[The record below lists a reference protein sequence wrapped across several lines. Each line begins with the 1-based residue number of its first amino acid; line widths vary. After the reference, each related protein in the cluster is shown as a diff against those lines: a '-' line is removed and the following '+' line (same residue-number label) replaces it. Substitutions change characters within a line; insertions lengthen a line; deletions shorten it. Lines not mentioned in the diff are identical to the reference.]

1 MRTKLLLIVLA
12 AMLLSGSIWLVV
24 RPREAQVRVPDG
36 AQAGDLSLEPCTYK
50 AAGVEYQADCGT
62 LVVPENRASS
72 TTRLIALP
80 VKRIHATSP
89 DPGEPIFHLEGG
101 PGESNMDFDYPHWL
115 LADHDLVLVG
125 YRGVDGNPKLDC
137 PEVAAAITGGDG
149 DVLGTESLD
158 HMGAALEAC
167 VNRLQ
172 AEGVDLAGYTIPEVV
187 EDMEAARAVLGYE
200 RIHLLSQSYGT
211 RVAQIYAA
219 MHPESIH
226 RSAMIGVNPPGHFYA
241 APETA
246 DAQIE
251 YYADLCRQDTEC
263 SSRTPDLA
271 ATIRNVNQSMP
282 DRWLFVPIDPGK
294 AMSVAFI
301 GLMNRATAPMVF
313 DAYMTAEQ
321 GDPSGLA
328 LLSLAYDL
336 TVPGFMTWGEY
347 FALGM
352 SADYEPGRDY
362 RAELTAPDAT
372 FGSPF
377 YLLIWG
383 SASDHWPPVL
393 MDDEYRQ
400 VQPTD
405 VETLLISGSV
415 DFSTPAQFAEQELL
429 PYLRN
434 GKHVIIA
441 EQGHTSDFWSFQ
453 PEAAERLLT
462 SFYATGAA
470 DDSLYD
476 YLPMDF
482 KPALRVTVLAKIMVA
497 VGALLIVLL
506 GWIIRGLVR
515 RIRQRKPVMSAVAFQ
530 DSQKKQLCTCS
541 NSGKLSKPF

>member
-1 MRTKLLLIVLA
+1 MRTKLLLIILA
-12 AMLLSGSIWLVV
+12 TLLLAGSLWLVV
-24 RPREAQVRVPDG
+24 QSRQAQVRVPDG
-36 AQAGDLSLEPCTYK
+36 AQAGDLSLESCTYK
-50 AAGVEYQADCGT
+50 VESVVYQAECGT

-80 VKRIHATSP
+80 VKRIHATSA
-89 DPGEPIFHLEGG
+89 DPREPIFHLEGG

-125 YRGVDGNPKLDC
+125 YRGVDGTPKLDC
-137 PEVAAAITGGDG
+137 PEVAAAITGVSGD
-149 DVLGTESLD
+149 LLSTESLD

-167 VNRLQ
+167 VNRLE

-187 EDMEAARAVLGYE
+187 EDMEAARAALGYD

-226 RSAMIGVNPPGHFYA
+226 RSAMIGVNPPGHLYA
-241 APETA
+241 VPETA
-246 DAQIE
+246 DAQVE
-251 YYADLCRQDTEC
+251 YYANLCRQDAEC
-263 SSRTPDLA
+263 SARTPDLA

-282 DRWLFVPIDPGK
+282 NRWLFVPIDPGK
-294 AMSVAFI
+294 VMSVAFI
-301 GLMNRATAPMVF
+301 GLMNRATAPVVF
-313 DAYMTAEQ
+313 DVYTAAEQ

-328 LLSLAYDL
+328 LISLSYDL
-336 TVPGFMTWGEY
+336 FVPRFMTWGEY

-383 SASDHWPPVL
+383 SASGHWPPIV

-400 VQPTD
+400 VQPSE

-429 PYLRN
+429 PSLRN

-453 PEAAERLLT
+453 PEAAEQLLT
-462 SFYATGAA
+462 SFYATGVA
-470 DDSLYD
+470 DDSLYI

-482 KPALRVTVLAKIMVA
+482 EPTLRAPTLAKIILA
-497 VGALLIVLL
+497 VGVLLMTLL
-506 GWIIRGLVR
+506 GWAVWGLVR
-515 RIRQRKPVMSAVAFQ
+515 RIQQQRVTLAASGLLARRGVRPRDR
-530 DSQKKQLCTCS
+530 DS
-541 NSGKLSKPF
+541 GD